1 MGEAFHQGGWG
12 MYPTTIAG
20 LVLVYTAIRYA
31 LAPDPNRAAV
41 IRRLS
46 LLTFIVGCLGFTVG
60 LIKTCL
66 GAGEMAPP
74 DLGATIVQGFGES
87 LNNVALALCM
97 LVLAGIFATV
107 GTARRAPSK
116 GGDELIAP

>member
-12 MYPTTIAG
+12 MYPTAIAG
-20 LVLVYTAIRYA
+20 LVLIVTAIRYA
-31 LAPDPNRAAV
+31 IAPDALRAAV

-60 LIKTCL
+60 LIKTCI

-87 LNNVALALCM
+87 LNNVAFALCM
-97 LVLAGIFATV
+97 LALAGIFATV
-107 GTARRAPSK
+107 GTARRGKAA
-116 GGDELIAP
+116 GADELIAP

>member
-20 LVLVYTAIRYA
+20 FVLIYMAGRYA
-31 LAPDPNRAAV
+31 LAPDAVRAAV

-60 LIKTCL
+60 LIKTCVAAAQL
-66 GAGEMAPP
+66 APP
-74 DLGATIVQGFGES
+74 ELGPTIVQGFGES

-97 LVLAGIFATV
+97 LAIAGIFACI
-107 GTARRAPSK
+107 GTARRSK
-116 GGDELIAP
+116 PDGGELIAP